1 MSAAREGNAAGPL
14 LVVEDS
20 DEDFDTVLQAA
31 KKAGLTN
38 EVRRATTGDEC
49 LALLR
54 GSGGPI
60 VRPALVLLDL
70 NLPGTDGRE
79 ALCQIR
85 ADARLR
91 GLTVVVLSTSA
102 NPRDVNSCYRLG
114 ANAYHVKPV
123 RHQDHL
129 RVLLDLFAYWLTRVT
144 LPEPES
150 YTL

>member
-1 MSAAREGNAAGPL
+1 MSAARGATAAGPL

-20 DEDFDTVLQAA
+20 DEDFDTVREAVQ
-31 KKAGLTN
+31 KAGLAN
-38 EVRRATTGDEC
+38 EVRRATTSDEC

-54 GSGGPI
+54 RSGDAI

-85 ADARLR
+85 ADARLG

-102 NPRDVNSCYRLG
+102 NPRDVSSCYRLG

-129 RVLLDLFAYWLTRVT
+129 RMLFDVFAYWLTKVS
-144 LPEPES
+144 LPELES
-150 YTL
+150 YTS